1 MLSSPHE
8 NFKYHWIST
17 THLNPVHKFLL
28 LADHHVSCIM
38 GNDLLQS
45 YEYLYP
51 PITKHLPSKEK
62 KEKEEKRCTVFKIFV
77 TCCLTKS

>member
-1 MLSSPHE
+1 MLSSPRE
-8 NFKYHWIST
+8 NFKYHWISI

-28 LADHHVSCIM
+28 PADHHVRCIM

-51 PITKHLPSKEK
+51 PITKHLPRRK
-62 KEKEEKRCTVFKIFV
+62 KRRRRRKDV
-77 TCCLTKS
+77 